1 MIIMGRSKVVKN
13 DKAVIIY
20 CRVST
25 DEQGKSHL
33 GLDAQFEACKRL
45 ADYEGLEIIGAY
57 TEVVSGK
64 VDPMERPVF
73 KTAINE
79 AIKVGAKILV
89 SKLDRFSREVYHVS
103 SFCNGYM
110 IKNSPS
116 LIIAEA
122 PNATEL
128 EINMRAAFGQEE
140 RRLISERTK
149 AALAIKKA
157 QGAELGKAGRQ
168 AAASKARKVTQD
180 AFNLMIQLHNQGCTY
195 QDIAD
200 QLNHLGYTTSR
211 GGNWDKS
218 IVYRR
223 IKNWQKEQIAA

>member
-1 MIIMGRSKVVKN
+1 MARSKVIKN
-13 DKAVIIY
+13 DKAVVVY

-33 GLDAQFEACKRL
+33 GLDAQLEACKRL
-45 ADYEGLEIIGAY
+45 AEYEGLDIIGIY
-57 TEVVSGK
+57 EESISGK
-64 VDPMERPVF
+64 VDPMARPVF
-73 KTAINE
+73 KTAIDT
-79 AIKVGAKILV
+79 AIKSGSKLLV
-89 SKLDRFSREVYHVS
+89 AKLDRFSRDVYHIS
-103 SFCNGYM
+103 SFLNGYM
-110 IKNSPS
+110 VKNCPR
-116 LIIAEA
+116 LIVAET
-122 PNATEL
+122 PNASEFEL
-128 EINMRAAFGQEE
+128 NLRAALAQEE

-157 QGAELGKAGRQ
+157 QGAELGKVGR
-168 AAASKARKVTQD
+168 ASATAKKREKTQD

-200 QLNHLGYTTSR
+200 RLNQSGYTTSR

-218 IVYRR
+218 IIFRR

>member
-1 MIIMGRSKVVKN
+1 MARSKVVKN

-33 GLDAQFEACKRL
+33 GLDAQFETCKRL

-64 VDPMERPVF
+64 VDPMQRPIF
-73 KTAINE
+73 NTAIGE
-79 AIKVGAKILV
+79 AIKYGARLLI
-89 SKLDRFSREVYHVS
+89 SKVDRLSRDVYHIS
-103 SFCNGYM
+103 SFINGYM
-110 IKNSPS
+110 IKNCPK
-116 LIIAEA
+116 LIIAET
-122 PNATEL
+122 PNASDF
-128 EINMRAAFGQEE
+128 EINLRASLAQEE

-168 AAASKARKVTQD
+168 AAATNKRKKTQD

-200 QLNHLGYTTSR
+200 QLNQLGYTTSR